1 MEIFHLIFRPEVIV
15 FFVPISAIIGGF
27 YLASLKVRA
36 KMMENS
42 LGNADLALLN
52 KVSQENSE
60 IKERLQ
66 NLEAI
71 VTTLDKDLLMLSKGQ
86 PDFSAEDADKIKA
99 LAKKLKPE

>member
-1 MEIFHLIFRPEVIV
+1 MEVFHLIFRPEVIV
-15 FFVPISAIIGGF
+15 FFVPISAIVGGI
-27 YLASLKVRA
+27 YLASLRIKA

-42 LGNADLALLN
+42 LSNADVALLK
-52 KVSQENSE
+52 KVSQENNE

-71 VTTLDKDLLMLSKGQ
+71 VTTLDKDLLLLGKSQ
-86 PDFSAEDADKIKA
+86 PDLSAEDADKIKA